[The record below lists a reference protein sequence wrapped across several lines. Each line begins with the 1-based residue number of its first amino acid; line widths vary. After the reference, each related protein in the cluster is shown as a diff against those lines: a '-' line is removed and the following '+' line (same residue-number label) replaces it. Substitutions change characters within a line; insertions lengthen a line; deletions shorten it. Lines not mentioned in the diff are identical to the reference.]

1 MSIYFPE
8 PVSPAR
14 QMELLRQL
22 WAQQAARCDKPSVA
36 WLVLSD
42 DGALVSWALSK
53 RAAEKTA
60 QRRPE
65 TCHLARLDPR
75 DY

>member
-1 MSIYFPE
+1 M
-8 PVSPAR
+8 VTPAEN
-14 QMELLRQL
+14 MKSLRNL
-22 WAQQAARCDKPSVA
+22 WAQQAARCDKPSIA

-42 DGALVSWALSK
+42 DGALVTWSLSK